1 MIKKFLV
8 ILLLASV
15 TVSQPVMAHEG
26 TPNMAFA
33 WRQGKILIDTQR
45 QGKQLGDHIV
55 FTIPFAGSLTP
66 YRMSDA
72 SFRGIGFDQGGT
84 LHYQFVSTLMKWSP
98 DQNRWMRD
106 GFDEQLSIR
115 MAFVTRKISAWEG
128 EDSQGLVGFL
138 SVSGSTDD
146 IHPTFELQ
154 KTDGSAPDDGAYL
167 VALTLFGTSA
177 AGDQI
182 LYPPSKPFFL
192 AFHMNTGGGFNPNAF
207 SQSLAQFSGIPLSD
221 YSRIDPLFDWAEA
234 NFREI
239 FPHPAQSRFLFG
251 FYARCYDN
259 TICLGSRRGRVFT
272 TGGPLG
278 GLTDHGSLESFFDQA
293 GVAN

>member
-1 MIKKFLV
+1 
-8 ILLLASV
+8 
-15 TVSQPVMAHEG
+15 MAHEG

-45 QGKQLGDHIV
+45 QGRQLGDHIV

-138 SVSGSTDD
+138 SASGSTDD

-167 VALTLFGTSA
+167 VALTLFGTSV

-234 NFREI
+234 NFSEI

-259 TICLGSRRGRVFT
+259 AICLGSKRGRVFT
-272 TGGPLG
+272 TGGPFG
-278 GLTDHGSLESFFDQA
+278 GLTDHGPLKSFFDQA
-293 GVAN
+293 GIAD